1 MIDSELKIKIKNQR
15 FNLIE
20 QNIMK
25 KLLDRGYVFE
35 NKKKYEEYIQN
46 LDTKISIKEKEIV
59 PNFLLIPSYE
69 CNFKC
74 SYCYEQKYNHS
85 IYKKNR
91 QWIKYAFEFIDNLA
105 NKYLNCNKMK
115 TKRIL

>member
-1 MIDSELKIKIKNQR
+1 MYIINEKDFFDYEEKILLVNYLTGACDVIDSELKIKIKNQR

-35 NKKKYEEYIQN
+35 NKKKCEEYIQN

-59 PNFLLIPSYE
+59 PNFLLIPS
-69 CNFKC
+69 
-74 SYCYEQKYNHS
+74 
-85 IYKKNR
+85 
-91 QWIKYAFEFIDNLA
+91 
-105 NKYLNCNKMK
+105 
-115 TKRIL
+115 